1 MYVCDVV
8 QRELCALDRR
18 FNNIVIIL
26 ITCVGCHT
34 VSIPLCRFAVF
45 LSTPTIQRLNSIW
58 SVYFTIND
66 FFVTPKY
73 NTRLLKFILVFL
85 ASGCHFSA
93 FVIRTALDK
102 ILLKPTDFFLN
113 YCFFNSFRTIAYSGE
128 NLLICVFRE
137 ILNTFRRILHIEFCL
152 FNKRFFFWSQVDF
165 FPLKCDFFCVL
176 FFVRSF
182 VCLFW

>member
-1 MYVCDVV
+1 MYLCDVV
-8 QRELCALDRR
+8 QREGCALDRR

-58 SVYFTIND
+58 SVYSTIND

-73 NTRLLKFILVFL
+73 NTRLLKFMLVFWL
-85 ASGCHFSA
+85 QATTFPLLL
-93 FVIRTALDK
+93 FALHLIK
-102 ILLKPTDFFLN
+102 FYSSRRIFFFN
-113 YCFFNSFRTIAYSGE
+113 YCFLTPSESNGE

-137 ILNTFRRILHIEFCL
+137 ISNTFRQILHIEICL
-152 FNKRFFFWSQVDF
+152 FNKRFFF
-165 FPLKCDFFCVL
+165 
-176 FFVRSF
+176 
-182 VCLFW
+182 